1 MNQPASFTPSPSQN
15 NPAQSNQAMANA
27 ILQRRMKSGASN
39 FYFIGVLSVINSF
52 VAAFGGG
59 VTFVVGLAL
68 TQFVD
73 QLAIIVGQASPD
85 IAFPAKIIGLVLSI
99 LISGVMALFGFF
111 AGKGQKWAFLTG
123 MIIYGLDALIMLS
136 FLDWLAFAFHLFF
149 LWGLFTGWQALNK
162 LEKNMPKPVSDFPQ
176 DIGVS

>member
-1 MNQPASFTPSPSQN
+1 MNQPASFPPSPSQN
-15 NPAQSNQAMANA
+15 DPNLLNQAMANA

-39 FYFIGVLSVINSF
+39 FYFIGVLSVINSLM
-52 VAAFGGG
+52 AAFGGG

-73 QLAIIVGQASPD
+73 GIALGIGRASPD
-85 IAFPAKIIGLVLSI
+85 IAFPIKIVGLVLSI
-99 LISGVMALFGFF
+99 LISGIMALFGFF

-123 MIIYGLDALIMLS
+123 MIIYGLDALIMLA
-136 FLDWLAFAFHLFF
+136 FQDWLAFAFHLFF
-149 LWGLFTGWQALNK
+149 MWGLFTGWQALNK
-162 LEKNMPKPVSDFPQ
+162 LQKNMPKPASDFPQ